1 MEDRMPRRRVFVR
14 IVSYL
19 AVGAVLALA
28 ASTASAQ
35 IAVSS
40 NDNKVTLDNGVIK
53 VVKNPPP
60 DTVSILDLKA
70 SPTKVLGE
78 VKAPSSVIGPPLNVA
93 VTPDESL
100 ALVTASMKVDP
111 ADPTKQAPD
120 NRMSVIDLSVS
131 PPKVIAELEAGK
143 SPAGLSINR
152 QGTLALVANR
162 GDGTVSVF
170 AISGKTVTP
179 IGKVTLGD
187 DKIGVSH
194 VAISPDGKTALATR
208 DGDHM
213 ISVLSIEG
221 NKVEYTKRDMMAG
234 LKPYAL
240 DIGGDGAVAVVGND
254 GRGNG
259 DADTISVIDL
269 KSSPPRVV
277 ETLTVGQTPEGVLFS
292 PDGKIVAVTVMNG
305 SNKPRE
311 SPFYANNA
319 KLLLYRLEGTRL
331 VPAGAAWL
339 GHWPQGIAFSADGK
353 TILAQNMVEKE
364 IWVYQWDG
372 TTLRDTRQRI
382 KTNGGPCGIR
392 TAPPKR

>member
-1 MEDRMPRRRVFVR
+1 MSRRSNPQTMVACRLLLGAA
-14 IVSYL
+14 L
-19 AVGAVLALA
+19 AVGGVGPAGAE
-28 ASTASAQ
+28 

-53 VVKNPPP
+53 VVKNPAP
-60 DTVSILDLKA
+60 DTVSIIDLKA
-70 SPTKVLGE
+70 SPPKIIGE

-93 VTPDESL
+93 VTPDERL
-100 ALVTASMKVDP
+100 ALVTSSMKVDP

-131 PPKVIAELEAGK
+131 PPKLLAEIDAGK
-143 SPAGLSINR
+143 SPAGLSINP

-170 AISGKTVTP
+170 GISGKTVTP
-179 IGKVTLGD
+179 LGKVTLGD
-187 DKIGVSH
+187 DKAGVSH

-213 ISVLSIEG
+213 VSVLSIDG
-221 NKVEYTKRDMMAG
+221 TKVEYTKRDMMAG
-234 LKPYAL
+234 LKPYAI
-240 DIGGDGAVAVVGND
+240 DISADGSIAVAGND

-269 KSSPPRVV
+269 KASPPRVV
-277 ETLTVGQTPEGVLFS
+277 DTLSVGQTPEGVLFS

-311 SPFYANNA
+311 SPFFANNA
-319 KLLLYRLEGTRL
+319 KLLLYRVDGTRL
-331 VPAGAAWL
+331 HPVAAAWM

-353 TILAQNMVEKE
+353 TILAQNMVERE
-364 IWVYQWDG
+364 IWIYQWDG
-372 TTLRDTRQRI
+372 TTLKDTRQRI
-382 KTNGGPCGIR
+382 KVNGGPCGIR
-392 TAPPKR
+392 TAAGRR

>member
-1 MEDRMPRRRVFVR
+1 MEDRMPRRRSLAR
-14 IVSYL
+14 IVSYVAMGSTFAL
-19 AVGAVLALA
+19 AVP
-28 ASTASAQ
+28 TASAQ
-35 IAVSS
+35 VAVSS
-40 NDNKVTLDNGVIK
+40 NDNKVVMDNGVIK

-60 DTVSILDLKA
+60 DTVSIIDLKT
-70 SPTKVLGE
+70 SPPKVIGE

-93 VTPDESL
+93 VTPDETL

-120 NRMSVIDLSVS
+120 SRLSVIDLSVS

-170 AISGKTVTP
+170 GISGKTVTP
-179 IGKVTLGD
+179 LGKVTLGD

-234 LKPYAL
+234 LKPYAI
-240 DIGGDGAVAVVGND
+240 DISADGAIAVVGND

-259 DADTISVIDL
+259 DADTISVVDL
-269 KSSPPRVV
+269 KASPPRVV

-292 PDGKIVAVTVMNG
+292 PDGKLCAVTVMNG

-311 SPFYANNA
+311 SPFYANSA
-319 KLLLYRLEGTRL
+319 KLLLYRVEGTRL
-331 VPAGAAWL
+331 VPAAAAWL
-339 GHWPQGIAFSADGK
+339 GHWPQGIAFSADGR

-364 IWVYQWDG
+364 IWVLRWDG
-372 TTLRDTRQRI
+372 TTLKDSGQRI

-392 TAPPKR
+392 TAPPRR

>member
-1 MEDRMPRRRVFVR
+1 MSRRRMAAAMAAA
-14 IVSYL
+14 ITTSM
-19 AVGAVLALA
+19 AL
-28 ASTASAQ
+28 TAHAE
-35 IAVSS
+35 IAVTS

-53 VVKNPPP
+53 VVKNPAA
-60 DTVSILDLKA
+60 DTVSIIDLKT
-70 SPTKVLGE
+70 SPPKIIGE

-93 VTPDESL
+93 VTPDERL
-100 ALVTASMKVDP
+100 VLVTASMKVDP

-120 NRMSVIDLSVS
+120 NRLSVIDLTVS

-143 SPAGLSINR
+143 SPAGLSINP

-170 AISGKTVTP
+170 GISGKTVTSL
-179 IGKVTLGD
+179 GKVTIGD
-187 DKIGVSH
+187 DKAGVSH

-213 ISVLSIEG
+213 ISVLSIDG
-221 NKVEYTKRDMMAG
+221 TKVEYTKRDMMAG
-234 LKPYAL
+234 LKPYAV
-240 DIGGDGAVAVVGND
+240 DISADGSVAVVGND

-259 DADTISVIDL
+259 DADTISVVDL
-269 KSSPPRVV
+269 KASPPRVV
-277 ETLTVGQTPEGVLFS
+277 DTLSVGQTPEGVLFS
-292 PDGKIVAVTVMNG
+292 PDGKIVAVTLMNG

-311 SPFYANNA
+311 SPFFANNA
-319 KLLLYRLEGTRL
+319 KLLLYKVDGTRL
-331 VPAGAAWL
+331 HPIAAAWM

-364 IWVYQWDG
+364 IWVYSWDG
-372 TTLRDTRQRI
+372 TTLKDTRQRI

-392 TAPPKR
+392 TAAGRR